1 MPDVICNDS
10 NANCYHKE
18 EQVKFLLTDEK
29 ECNSVY
35 EHYRDTCSI
44 ELSTQIYTSFDR
56 GKNFSYIHLKQDLV
70 QKHSSK
76 SRLLKQSLFHFGGFF
91 LVLFV
96 FLFVFLWGGGILC
109 FLSKYT
115 NFLVFNFTVTKH
127 LS

>member
-44 ELSTQIYTSFDR
+44 ELTTQIYTSFDR
-56 GKNFSYIHLKQDLV
+56 GKNFSYIHLKQNLV

-76 SRLLKQSLFHFGGFF
+76 SRLLKQSLFHFGGVF

-96 FLFVFLWGGGILC
+96 FLFVFLGGGG
-109 FLSKYT
+109 FY
-115 NFLVFNFTVTKH
+115 VF
-127 LS
+127 

>member
-44 ELSTQIYTSFDR
+44 ELTTQIYTSFDR
-56 GKNFSYIHLKQDLV
+56 GKNFSYIHLKQNLV

-76 SRLLKQSLFHFGGFF
+76 SRLLKQSLFHFGFVCFF
-91 LVLFV
+91 CLF
-96 FLFVFLWGGGILC
+96 FYGGGGILC

>member
-35 EHYRDTCSI
+35 EHYKDTCSI
-44 ELSTQIYTSFDR
+44 ELTTQIYTSFDR

-76 SRLLKQSLFHFGGFF
+76 SRLLKQSLFHFGGAF

-96 FLFVFLWGGGILC
+96 FYCFFYGGGILC

>member
-1 MPDVICNDS
+1 MPDVICNNS

-44 ELSTQIYTSFDR
+44 ELTTQIYTSFDR
-56 GKNFSYIHLKQDLV
+56 GKNFSYIHLKQNLV

-76 SRLLKQSLFHFGGFF
+76 SRLLKQSLFHFGFVCFF
-91 LVLFV
+91 VCF
-96 FLFVFLWGGGILC
+96 FMGGGILC

-115 NFLVFNFTVTKH
+115 KFLVFNFTVTKH